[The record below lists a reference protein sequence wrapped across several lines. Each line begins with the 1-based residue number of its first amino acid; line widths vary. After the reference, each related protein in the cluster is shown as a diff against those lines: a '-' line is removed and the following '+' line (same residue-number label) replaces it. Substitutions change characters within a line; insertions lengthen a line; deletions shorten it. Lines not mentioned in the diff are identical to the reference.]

1 MTQSTNPADLEAI
14 IADETAAIEACRARR
29 GEALA
34 AGRIDEADDWSREIA
49 QRRARIEGL
58 EDALRPEREAQADA
72 ATAEEVKQA
81 QKDRARLQNLAR
93 KVRKLAAAEDEA
105 LSAVVAARRALLEGI
120 AELWLAADGPT
131 QSRELGDLPTTKNNL
146 PLIALERLAHGDVM
160 ASRSPMLDRSAPAP
174 SVREHL
180 DKVLDLIA
188 PGPGRPPKAG
198 GEDAQ
203 KEAA

>member
-1 MTQSTNPADLEAI
+1 MNTPKEHAELEAM
-14 IADETAAIEACRARR
+14 IAEEAAAIESCRARR

-34 AGRIDEADDWSREIA
+34 AGRTDEADDWSREIE
-49 QRRARIEGL
+49 QRRARVEGL
-58 EDALRPEREAQADA
+58 EDALRIAHEAQADA
-72 ATAEEVKQA
+72 ATAEEAKQA
-81 QKDRARLQNLAR
+81 QEDRARLQNLAR

-105 LSAVVAARRALLEGI
+105 LSAVVVARRALLEGI

-188 PGPGRPPKAG
+188 PGPGRPRKSSD
-198 GEDAQ
+198 DAL
-203 KEAA
+203 EAA

>member
-1 MTQSTNPADLEAI
+1 MERPTNPAELEAM
-14 IADETAAIEACRARR
+14 IAEEAAAIEACRARR

-34 AGRIDEADDWSREIA
+34 AGRTNEADDWSREIE

-58 EDALRPEREAQADA
+58 EDALRTAREAQADA
-72 ATAEEVKQA
+72 ATAEEAKQA
-81 QKDRARLQNLAR
+81 KKDRTRLQNLAR
-93 KVRKLAAAEDEA
+93 KVRKLAEAEDEA
-105 LSAVVAARRALLEGI
+105 LSAVVAARRALVEGI
-120 AELWLAADGPT
+120 EEIWLAADGPT
-131 QSRELGDLPTTKNNL
+131 RSDELGELPTVKANL

-160 ASRSPMLDRSAPAP
+160 ASRSPMLDRSLPAP

-188 PGPGRPPKAG
+188 PGPGRPPKAAG
-198 GEDAQ
+198 DDAQ